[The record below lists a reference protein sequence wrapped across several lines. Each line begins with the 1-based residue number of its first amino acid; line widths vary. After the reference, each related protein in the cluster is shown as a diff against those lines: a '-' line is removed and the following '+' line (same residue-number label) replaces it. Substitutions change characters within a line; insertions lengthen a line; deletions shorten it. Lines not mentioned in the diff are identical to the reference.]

1 MTETTNFQL
10 TKWDL
15 TDKYNQEQVNS
26 NLDKIDT
33 AIGNIGKS
41 LPGFQLQLNELINY
55 VYGELSHTVTSLA
68 ANSKHIVLYG
78 RTRITY
84 SELSSM
90 PDVTIYIGN
99 STYSVGKCN
108 TRNDGDTYS
117 IYNILLITNSMM
129 DNAMGT
135 TYTDPQIIATL
146 STPNIDPATRDLILT
161 AIYTGPQGEISEGR
175 ATICRKGA
183 EIPYGDYYINWA
195 LLGTMKNSQEE

>member
-33 AIGNIGKS
+33 AIGNIRNS
-41 LPGFQLQLNELINY
+41 FSGFQLQLNELINY

-78 RTRITY
+78 NTKVAYNGSTSINTY
-84 SELSSM
+84 
-90 PDVTIYIGN
+90 TYIDGN
-99 STYSVGKCN
+99 PLFNATCHS
-108 TRNDGDTYS
+108 RNDEDTYS
-117 IYNILLITNSMM
+117 LYDIVLIPNSLISSTMK
-129 DNAMGT
+129 D
-135 TYTDPQIIATL
+135 TYTNPQVLATL
-146 STPNIDPATRDLILT
+146 RAPNIDPATRNLILT
-161 AIYTGPQGEISEGR
+161 TYFGSDYY

-183 EIPYGDYYINWA
+183 DIPTGDYYIDWA

>member
-33 AIGNIGKS
+33 AIGNIRNS
-41 LPGFQLQLNELINY
+41 FSGFQLQLNELINY

-117 IYNILLITNSMM
+117 LYDIVLIPNSLISSTMK
-129 DNAMGT
+129 D
-135 TYTDPQIIATL
+135 TYTNPQVLATVR
-146 STPNIDPATRDLILT
+146 TPNIDPATRNLILT
-161 AIYTGPQGEISEGR
+161 TYFGSDYY

-183 EIPYGDYYINWA
+183 DIPTGDYYIDWA

>member
-33 AIGNIGKS
+33 AIGNIS
-41 LPGFQLQLNELINY
+41 NSFSGFQLQLNELINY

-68 ANSKHIVLYG
+68 TDSKKIVLYG

-84 SELSSM
+84 SELSST

-117 IYNILLITNSMM
+117 LYDIVLIPNSLISSTMK
-129 DNAMGT
+129 D
-135 TYTDPQIIATL
+135 TYTNPQVLATVR
-146 STPNIDPATRDLILT
+146 TPNIDPATRNLILT
-161 AIYTGPQGEISEGR
+161 TYFGSDYY

-183 EIPYGDYYINWA
+183 DIPTGDYYIDWA

>member
-33 AIGNIGKS
+33 AIGNIGNS
-41 LPGFQLQLNELINY
+41 LSNFHLQLNELINY

-68 ANSKHIVLYG
+68 TDSKKIVLYG

-117 IYNILLITNSMM
+117 LYDIVLIPNSLISSTMK
-129 DNAMGT
+129 D
-135 TYTDPQIIATL
+135 TYTNPQVLATVR
-146 STPNIDPATRDLILT
+146 TPNIDPATRNLILT
-161 AIYTGPQGEISEGR
+161 TYFGSDYY

-183 EIPYGDYYINWA
+183 DIPTGDYYIDWA

>member
-33 AIGNIGKS
+33 AIGNIS
-41 LPGFQLQLNELINY
+41 NSFSGFQLQLNELINY

-68 ANSKHIVLYG
+68 TDSKKIVLYG

-117 IYNILLITNSMM
+117 LYDIVLIPNSLISSTMK
-129 DNAMGT
+129 D
-135 TYTDPQIIATL
+135 TYTNPQVLATVR
-146 STPNIDPATRDLILT
+146 TPNIDPATRNLILT
-161 AIYTGPQGEISEGR
+161 TYFGSDYY

-183 EIPYGDYYINWA
+183 DIPTGDYYIDWA